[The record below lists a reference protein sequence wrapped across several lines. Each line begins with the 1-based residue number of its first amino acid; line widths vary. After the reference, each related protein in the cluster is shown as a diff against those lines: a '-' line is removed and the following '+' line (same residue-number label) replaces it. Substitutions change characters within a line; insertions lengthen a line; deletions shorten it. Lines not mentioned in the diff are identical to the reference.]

1 MVYGDLKAL
10 PRGNAFDKS
19 LHDNA
24 LEMASNPQY
33 GNIWVELHHRAVE
46 KGGTGG
52 RLPPPPP
59 FPGAKAFFH
68 VKSENIKFA

>member
-1 MVYGDLKAL
+1 MVYGDFKAL
-10 PRGNAFDKS
+10 PRRNAFDKS

-33 GNIWVELHHRAVE
+33 EEYLSGITSQDRRER
-46 KGGTGG
+46 GDRG

-59 FPGAKAFFH
+59 FAGAKAFFPC
-68 VKSENIKFA
+68 

>member
-10 PRGNAFDKS
+10 LRGNAFDKS

-33 GNIWVELHHRAVE
+33 EEYLGGLTSHSHRKRGDRVAAALTPTISWS
-46 KGGTGG
+46 KNLFSILNLKT
-52 RLPPPPP
+52 
-59 FPGAKAFFH
+59 
-68 VKSENIKFA
+68 

>member
-24 LEMASNPQY
+24 SEMASNPQY
-33 GNIWVELHHRAVE
+33 EEYLGGLTSQGHRKSGDRGAVAPTPTISWR
-46 KGGTGG
+46 KNLFSILNLKT
-52 RLPPPPP
+52 
-59 FPGAKAFFH
+59 
-68 VKSENIKFA
+68 